1 MEFLES
7 KARLK
12 RLAEAADIY
21 VDSNIPIRSEH
32 IYSVKESSLSG
43 CGNLVLLIDWLT
55 LELHLKSLDSVW
67 LNALTFI

>member
-21 VDSNIPIRSEH
+21 VDSNIPIRSV
-32 IYSVKESSLSG
+32 IFI
-43 CGNLVLLIDWLT
+43 LV
-55 LELHLKSLDSVW
+55 ELM
-67 LNALTFI
+67 FEIR